1 MSKKFVSEKV
11 IDAKAAKLGAL
22 DGDFDEILEEFKEQQ
37 SAILGY
43 LFSESFLI
51 LTQEE
56 KEYLLYLALVIWE
69 SCEEVLEGI
78 MEISPEELEEIEEA
92 NWMEFNEATGKNF
105 RQKLDGF
112 FDDYPQED
120 LLAFVE
126 DSLVISEDGEK
137 SEDFEVTK
145 EGREPIFVALKTI
158 IDCLAID

>member
-1 MSKKFVSEKV
+1 MSKKFVPEKV
-11 IDAKAAKLGAL
+11 IDAKAAKLGGL
-22 DGDFDEILEEFKEQQ
+22 DGDFDEIIAELKEEQP
-37 SAILGY
+37 AILGY

-69 SCEEVLEGI
+69 SCDEVLEGV
-78 MEISPEELEEIEEA
+78 MEMSPEELEEIEEA
-92 NWMEFNEATGKNF
+92 NWTELNQAVGNSF

-112 FDDYPQED
+112 FTDYPQED

-126 DSLVISEDGEK
+126 DSLVISEEGEGA
-137 SEDFEVTK
+137 EEFEVTK